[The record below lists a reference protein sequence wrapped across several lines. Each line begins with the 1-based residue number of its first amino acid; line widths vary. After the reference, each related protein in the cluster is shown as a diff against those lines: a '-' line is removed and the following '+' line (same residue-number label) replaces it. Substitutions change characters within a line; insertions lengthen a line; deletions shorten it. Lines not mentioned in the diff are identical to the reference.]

1 MSLPFIDRHSLEVS
15 APPEAVWRALLEL
28 IDRPPAGGISAV
40 FVWMLGCQDSRPSG
54 PRPLALGS
62 TLVGFHID
70 QFEPDHLLVLAG
82 RHRFSRYQLTFELQP
97 VGEGRARLTAFTHA
111 VFPGLL
117 GGFYRLLVISSR
129 IHLLVTRFVLG
140 SIGRRAVKLA
150 APMSPS
156 RL

>member
-1 MSLPFIDRHSLEVS
+1 MSLPFIDRHSLVVS

-40 FVWMLGCQDSRPSG
+40 FVRLVGCEDSTPSG

-70 QFEPDHLLVLAG
+70 QFEPDRLLVLAG

-97 VGEGRARLTAFTHA
+97 AGEGRARLTALTHA
-111 VFPGLL
+111 EFPGLL
-117 GGFYRLLVISSR
+117 GRFYRLLVISSG

-140 SIGRRAVKLA
+140 SIGRRAA
-150 APMSPS
+150 